1 MPSGVRGS
9 KKSRRVTAR
18 FPRAF
23 QLVGEIV
30 STPQLNPSVNRACR
44 EFEWKRDSVNGN
56 TDPNTAARRTP
67 PHHEAA
73 MQP

>member
-1 MPSGVRGS
+1 MPSGVDGS

-18 FPRAF
+18 FPRAL
-23 QLVGEIV
+23 QLVGEIA

-44 EFEWKRDSVNGN
+44 EFVWKRDSSNGS
-56 TDPNTAARRTP
+56 TDPHAAEPRP
-67 PHHEAA
+67 LPHHEAA